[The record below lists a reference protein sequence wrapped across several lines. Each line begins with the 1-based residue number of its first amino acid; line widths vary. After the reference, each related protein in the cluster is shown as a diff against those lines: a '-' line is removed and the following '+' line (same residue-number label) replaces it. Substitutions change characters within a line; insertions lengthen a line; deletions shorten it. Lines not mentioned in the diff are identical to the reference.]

1 MHLVLLRRVV
11 DIKTRV
17 GHLDFFGFLL
27 LDVVVIHLDSRTD
40 IIDSIIQ
47 LYILHLFL
55 FTLLDLPCQL
65 R

>member
-11 DIKTRV
+11 DIKTWV

-47 LYILHLFL
+47 LYILHLLL
-55 FTLLDLPCQL
+55 FTLLDLPSQL